1 MWRKVWQGQ
10 QRYERS
16 GLYVKDEIIV
26 GTIYFGLTP
35 DAFRDDNDNYNNW
48 FQKIAFDFNAEDD
61 NGIVVVVSCTDFEKK
76 VASPR
81 TDHDFG
87 FDC

>member
-1 MWRKVWQGQ
+1 MKVRTDTQCTYCTHNQ
-10 QRYERS
+10 VCFKLNRPINVVEA
-16 GLYVKDEIIV
+16 IV
-26 GTIYFGLTP
+26 
-35 DAFRDDNDNYNNW
+35 
-48 FQKIAFDFNAEDD
+48 DFNEEDD
-61 NGIVVVVSCTDFEKK
+61 NGIAVVVSCTDFEKK

>member
-1 MWRKVWQGQ
+1 MKVRTDTQCAYCTHNQ
-10 QRYERS
+10 VCFKLNRPINVVEA
-16 GLYVKDEIIV
+16 IV
-26 GTIYFGLTP
+26 
-35 DAFRDDNDNYNNW
+35 
-48 FQKIAFDFNAEDD
+48 DFNEEDD
-61 NGIVVVVSCTDFEKK
+61 NGIAVVVSCTDFEKK

>member
-1 MWRKVWQGQ
+1 MKVRTDTQCAYCIHNQ
-10 QRYERS
+10 VC
-16 GLYVKDEIIV
+16 VKLNRPINVVE
-26 GTIYFGLTP
+26 
-35 DAFRDDNDNYNNW
+35 A
-48 FQKIAFDFNAEDD
+48 IADFNEEDD

-76 VASPR
+76 AARPR

>member
-1 MWRKVWQGQ
+1 MMVRTDTQCAYCAHNQVCAKLNKPINVV
-10 QRYERS
+10 EA
-16 GLYVKDEIIV
+16 IV
-26 GTIYFGLTP
+26 
-35 DAFRDDNDNYNNW
+35 
-48 FQKIAFDFNAEDD
+48 DFNEEDD

-76 VASPR
+76 AARPR

>member
-1 MWRKVWQGQ
+1 MVCEFCHGIINHHPRCPN
-10 QRYERS
+10 YELKEPAHYCS
-16 GLYVKDEIIV
+16 ICGDGI
-26 GTIYFGLTP
+26 
-35 DAFRDDNDNYNNW
+35 
-48 FQKIAFDFNAEDD
+48 FNEEDD
-61 NGIVVVVSCTDFEKK
+61 DGIAVVVSCTDFEKK

>member
-1 MWRKVWQGQ
+1 MKVRTDTQCAYCTHNQ
-10 QRYERS
+10 VCAKLNKPINLVEA
-16 GLYVKDEIIV
+16 LVNFK
-26 GTIYFGLTP
+26 
-35 DAFRDDNDNYNNW
+35 
-48 FQKIAFDFNAEDD
+48 AEDD
-61 NGIVVVVSCTDFEKK
+61 NGIAVIVSCTDFEKR